1 MIIRDINGKI
11 NIIIRKDCKNEK
23 VYNQKI
29 YNIMQ
34 NYCNKY
40 TNSFLIP
47 PKIMPTPTPIIN
59 KINRCHINENSSDSD
74 EN

>member
-47 PKIMPTPTPIIN
+47 PKIIPTPTIN
-59 KINRCHINENSSDSD
+59 KSNCFHINENSSDSD

>member
-47 PKIMPTPTPIIN
+47 PKIMPTPIIN
-59 KINRCHINENSSDSD
+59 KNNCFHINENSSDSD